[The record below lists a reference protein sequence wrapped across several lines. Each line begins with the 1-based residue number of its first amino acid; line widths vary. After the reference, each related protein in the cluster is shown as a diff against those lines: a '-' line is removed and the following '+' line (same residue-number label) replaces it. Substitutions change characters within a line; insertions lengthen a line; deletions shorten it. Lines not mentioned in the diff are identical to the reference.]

1 MAMAD
6 EELEIINPPNSLK
19 TKVKT
24 GGPGAVNLDALE
36 RAEKVIANLSDSY
49 LDWVQEDLKKISS
62 AFDELKANGGQDK
75 KLLDNIFR
83 ISHDMKGQGG
93 SFGYNLMTSVGNE
106 LCRMIEKMPAT
117 LTPSHVEA
125 VGVYINSMKLIIAQR
140 MKGDAGKTG
149 EAMLSGLQKVSDKLT
164 AK

>member
-1 MAMAD
+1 MAE
-6 EELEIINPPNSLK
+6 EELEIINPPNTLK

-49 LDWVQEDLKKISS
+49 LDWVQEDLKKISA
-62 AFDELKANGGQDK
+62 AFEELKAGRGVQKDV
-75 KLLDNIFR
+75 LQNIFR
-83 ISHDMKGQGG
+83 VAHDMKGQGG

-106 LCRMIEKMPAT
+106 LCRMIEKMPSP
-117 LTPSHVEA
+117 LTQAHISA
-125 VGVYINSMKLIIAQR
+125 IGVHIDSMKLIIAQR
-140 MKGDAGKTG
+140 LKGDAGKTG
-149 EAMLSGLQKVSDKLT
+149 EAMLAGLQQVSDKLT